1 MRVNETKSPLAR
13 AEATP
18 GRFGELLRSHA
29 LRRADPKPPRQPMDA
44 AGLRASRHDE
54 TQTSL
59 SPAAATLTGSADL
72 APVPEL
78 AALVRAL
85 PAAIDAAR
93 VRDGSPLALSFGRS
107 LEVDLRSGA
116 AGIEVVLRPDP
127 RLARAA
133 DAELPRIVAALRA
146 RGIAVG
152 RAEVRPREG
161 RRAAR

>member
-1 MRVNETKSPLAR
+1 MRVTEAKSSQAR
-13 AEATP
+13 PEAAP
-18 GRFGELLRSHA
+18 GRFGEVLRHHA
-29 LRRADPKPPRQPMDA
+29 LQPRHAKLPRQPTDPA
-44 AGLRASRHDE
+44 ESLTARHDDPRAA
-54 TQTSL
+54 L
-59 SPAAATLTGSADL
+59 SPEAAKLDALVDL

-85 PAAIDAAR
+85 PAAVDASR
-93 VRDGSPLALSFGRS
+93 VRDGAPLALSFGRS

-133 DAELPRIVAALRA
+133 DAELPRVVAALRA

-152 RAEVRPREG
+152 RAEVRPRGG
-161 RRAAR
+161 RPAR